1 VEQEHNR
8 RRKEK
13 TMRMFQRI
21 TFVLAT
27 VVPLALGACTT
38 ASTSGTVSAGGP
50 SAYSAGATTATDA
63 AVQSGAS
70 DNFATG
76 VVLPPEPGFDPD
88 AIVEAP

>member
-1 VEQEHNR
+1 
-8 RRKEK
+8 
-13 TMRMFQRI
+13 MRMFQRI

-38 ASTSGTVSAGGP
+38 AGTSGTLSNVAP

-63 AVQSGAS
+63 AVQSGVS

-76 VVLPPEPGFDPD
+76 VVLPPEPGFHPD
-88 AIVEAP
+88 AIIEAP